1 LKGSGGL
8 ATLGRGESGGGTGEE
23 GGDSELHLGVV
34 VLKKRVSDKS
44 CKRWCGAGFFGQS
57 AMLLSHERG
66 VESSPLLQQ
75 AIPNDGSGSIMHQ
88 DRRVTKRFDWLV
100 KDTSTLR
107 INVILD
113 NIQS

>member
-44 CKRWCGAGFFGQS
+44 CKRWCGAGFFGQT

-66 VESSPLLQQ
+66 VESSASTSDTQRWIGIHH
-75 AIPNDGSGSIMHQ
+75 ASGSAG
-88 DRRVTKRFDWLV
+88 DEAF
-100 KDTSTLR
+100 
-107 INVILD
+107 
-113 NIQS
+113 